1 MSEFEQLE
9 TLRKNISTVHDP
21 AILFAMNQTAR
32 RLEKNID
39 KIKKLTLTIYNN

>member
-9 TLRKNISTVHDP
+9 TLRKNISKVHDP

-32 RLEKNID
+32 KLEENID
-39 KIKKLTLTIYNN
+39 KIKDLIAKVYNN